1 MLNNKLDVKPE
12 TSFYYEI
19 AEGFSFHKK
28 LLVKEACITQ
38 CYERGE
44 FKLYTFSVAPSITN
58 ENSKGCCYITFG
70 AENPAIL
77 LVTWLGKKLYY

>member
-1 MLNNKLDVKPE
+1 MLNNKLDVKTE
-12 TSFYYEI
+12 TSFYYKI
-19 AEGFSFHKK
+19 AEIFSFYKK

-44 FKLYTFSVAPSITN
+44 FKLYTFSVAPSIAN
-58 ENSKGCCYITFG
+58 ENSKGCCSITFG

-77 LVTWLGKKLYY
+77 LATWVCKKLYY